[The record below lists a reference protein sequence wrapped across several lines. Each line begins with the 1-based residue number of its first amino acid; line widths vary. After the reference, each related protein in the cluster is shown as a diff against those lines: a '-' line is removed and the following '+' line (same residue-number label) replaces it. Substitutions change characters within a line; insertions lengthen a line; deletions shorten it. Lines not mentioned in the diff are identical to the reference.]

1 MAKEIGQAFGGIGDA
16 VSGVMKG
23 IGDAVDGA
31 VKGVGTLAKQIYDS
45 DIGKAII
52 IAGAVYFG
60 GAALAGGFGTMGT
73 SASFLSGMGAGV
85 SSAATSLSSAWSLAA
100 AGEFGS
106 AAGTIGSSWGTA
118 YGAGAQLAP
127 AAVQGATALSAAQAP
142 MTGQYPASSSL
153 APPPAA
159 PTAAL
164 GTPPP
169 VAATP
174 GASTVGN
181 YSLGNATVPQITQAG
196 ANLPAA
202 TQPWYA
208 QAMDYITPKSE
219 LAQYG
224 LISGATSIGGNILA
238 GIGQDQ
244 AAKEQREYEEKQLR
258 DAQAL
263 RNANVGAELFAPG
276 QYAAAPGPAPAPA
289 GLARRYM
296 PQVAPGSPGYVPG
309 QQFAQAYNRLPPGMG
324 LGQYTMRG

>member
-1 MAKEIGQAFGGIGDA
+1 
-16 VSGVMKG
+16 V
-23 IGDAVDGA
+23 
-31 VKGVGTLAKQIYDS
+31 
-45 DIGKAII
+45 
-52 IAGAVYFG
+52 
-60 GAALAGGFGTMGT
+60 
-73 SASFLSGMGAGV
+73 
-85 SSAATSLSSAWSLAA
+85 AA
-100 AGEFGS
+100 A
-106 AAGTIGSSWGTA
+106 
-118 YGAGAQLAP
+118 P
-127 AAVQGATALSAAQAP
+127 GAT
-142 MTGQYPASSSL
+142 
-153 APPPAA
+153 
-159 PTAAL
+159 
-164 GTPPP
+164 
-169 VAATP
+169 
-174 GASTVGN
+174 TVGN

-224 LISGATSIGGNILA
+224 LISGATSIGGNIIA

-276 QYAAAPGPAPAPA
+276 QYATAPGPAPMPA

-309 QQFAQAYNRLPPGMG
+309 SQFAQAYNRLPPGMG
-324 LGQYTMRG
+324 LGEYVMRG

>member
-127 AAVQGATALSAAQAP
+127 AAVQGATAISSAAQAP

-169 VAATP
+169 VAATSGAP
-174 GASTVGN
+174 GVLNPAAASTYTPV
-181 YSLGNATVPQITQAG
+181 AQTAAG
-196 ANLPAA
+196 APAA

-276 QYAAAPGPAPAPA
+276 QYATAPGPAPMPA

-296 PQVAPGSPGYVPG
+296 PKDYRDPSGVYAQLPSGVLPG
-309 QQFAQAYNRLPPGMG
+309 QYV
-324 LGQYTMRG
+324 MRG

>member
-16 VSGVMKG
+16 VSGVLKG
-23 IGDAVDGA
+23 VGDAVNGA
-31 VKGVGTLAKQIYDS
+31 VKGVGTLAKQIWES
-45 DIGKAII
+45 KIGKAII
-52 IAGAVYFG
+52 IAGAIYFG
-60 GAALAGGFGTMGT
+60 GAALAGGFGSSG
-73 SASFLSGMGAGV
+73 AGGSFLSGMGTGV
-85 SSAATSLSSAWSLAA
+85 SSAADSIALAWEGSSLGPLGNAWGAAGDAGANAARTLAGSGLTTVAPSAASAA
-100 AGEFGS
+100 A
-106 AAGTIGSSWGTA
+106 
-118 YGAGAQLAP
+118 
-127 AAVQGATALSAAQAP
+127 
-142 MTGQYPASSSL
+142 
-153 APPPAA
+153 APPVAPA

-276 QYAAAPGPAPAPA
+276 QYAAAPGPAPMPA

-296 PQVAPGSPGYVPG
+296 PKDYRDPSGVYAQLPSGVLPG
-309 QQFAQAYNRLPPGMG
+309 QYV
-324 LGQYTMRG
+324 MRG